1 MSLYPLQH
9 KYACHDADLA
19 SNAVTTFLIYSLCR
33 PVGGLAPK
41 SQSACRSGNATS
53 SESGT
58 SPSSTGMSPPITPF
72 TGQGSVVGATSVGVL
87 LSVFAGAIMGLLFWL

>member
-1 MSLYPLQH
+1 MSLLPLAR
-9 KYACHDADLA
+9 YACHDADLA
-19 SNAVTTFLIYSLCR
+19 SNTVTTFLIYSLCR

-41 SQSACRSGNATS
+41 SQSSCRSGNATS
-53 SESGT
+53 SGSGT
-58 SPSSTGMSPPITPF
+58 SPSSTGASPPITPF